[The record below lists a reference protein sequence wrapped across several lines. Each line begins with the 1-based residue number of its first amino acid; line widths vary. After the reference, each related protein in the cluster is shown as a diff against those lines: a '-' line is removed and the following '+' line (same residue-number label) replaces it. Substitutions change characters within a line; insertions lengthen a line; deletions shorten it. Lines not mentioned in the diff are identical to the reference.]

1 MPPLAFMVL
10 LSAFVLLLPFLSFIV
25 GIRTRG
31 GNSRFGC
38 WFWALHRRSASGE
51 KCFPSH
57 RMTRPVLSCSKN
69 QQQSIQLSTCC
80 LQRTPIPT
88 SCVSGTHSTA
98 PSCRV
103 TVRTTELSPPEEL
116 CDGCDS
122 GVTASQP
129 PRAAGSPRVPSS
141 RPGAMTVRSSSAP
154 QHCMVPTGGA
164 ERSLGP
170 SSS

>member
-1 MPPLAFMVL
+1 MFWLLVL
-10 LSAFVLLLPFLSFIV
+10 GSASKKRFRREVLPQAQNGTTCSEPQQEPTAEHSAQHLLP
-25 GIRTRG
+25 
-31 GNSRFGC
+31 
-38 WFWALHRRSASGE
+38 AMH
-51 KCFPSH
+51 
-57 RMTRPVLSCSKN
+57 
-69 QQQSIQLSTCC
+69 
-80 LQRTPIPT
+80 PIPT

-122 GVTASQP
+122 GMTASQP

-141 RPGAMTVRSSSAP
+141 RPGAMAVRSSSAP